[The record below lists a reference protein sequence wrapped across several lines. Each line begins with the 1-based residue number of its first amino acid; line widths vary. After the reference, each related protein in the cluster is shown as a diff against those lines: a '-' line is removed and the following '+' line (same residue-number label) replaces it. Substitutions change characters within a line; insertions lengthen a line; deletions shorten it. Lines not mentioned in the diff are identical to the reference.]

1 MPNSLK
7 GLELARLADL
17 PPEVLTE
24 ARRVAERLSE
34 MEAERREA
42 SRSTKLKTQL
52 IQALEHS
59 KLPDEALAS
68 YLLTLQKEIVNVL
81 ADTAEEP
88 DDT

>member
-1 MPNSLK
+1 MPNSPE

-42 SRSTKLKTQL
+42 SRSTKVQVRRKAMLLVTFLSSPWQM
-52 IQALEHS
+52 ALWG
-59 KLPDEALAS
+59 AGC
-68 YLLTLQKEIVNVL
+68 
-81 ADTAEEP
+81 
-88 DDT
+88 